1 MQYDYSCIAFTIR
14 ERQDVGHTQGGRR
27 VAGIDEGQARASV
40 GLHRTA
46 DKGFATKQDI
56 ESLRAATKSD
66 LPSLELRLIKW
77 YVGGQAATIALVV
90 ALIRL
95 L

>member
-1 MQYDYSCIAFTIR
+1 M
-14 ERQDVGHTQGGRR
+14 
-27 VAGIDEGQARASV
+27 
-40 GLHRTA
+40 HRTA